1 MVRDESMNNIPSLI
15 VIGGFPGS
23 GKTTISSKL
32 SYELGIPRLSSDVI
46 GHTIK
51 DSVDVIESGV
61 DAFRIAYDVLF
72 ALCGQF
78 VANRASVV
86 LDLTLGWE
94 FHWKEL
100 DKIVNQN
107 PQVLFLPI
115 ILQCSYEQCIDR
127 IDERRKTTSRYE
139 APDFYTTEQKVLDM
153 WGYLRNLKRAEV
165 SYVDADKDENQVYK
179 AVMQCVT
186 SRIG

>member
-1 MVRDESMNNIPSLI
+1 MVRDTAMNSVPSLI

-32 SYELGIPRLSSDVI
+32 SYELGVPRLSSDAI

-51 DSVDVIESGV
+51 DSVDVIESRV
-61 DAFRIAYDVLF
+61 DAFRVAYDILF

-78 VANRASVV
+78 VVNRASVV

-115 ILQCSYEQCIDR
+115 ILHCSYEQCMYYNELRRISQSRDIDC
-127 IDERRKTTSRYE
+127 DCSH
-139 APDFYTTEQKVLDM
+139 
-153 WGYLRNLKRAEV
+153 GYVPSGQIRA
-165 SYVDADKDENQVYK
+165 
-179 AVMQCVT
+179 
-186 SRIG
+186 IP